1 MSTHDTIIDAAMAIV
16 RDQGVAKLTLDAAAK
31 AAHLSKGGVLYHF
44 KSKDDLVRGMVQRL
58 IDRCEEVNL
67 DHYRREPE
75 GPYRWARTLVR
86 AFFDPNGPANDPV
99 GGALLAAITINP
111 YLMAPIHAMYARW
124 QEHLAGDSPDPERA
138 KLVCAAM
145 DGLYFRRLMGIP
157 LGDAAAGERLLRHA
171 LGLLGAGEDTG
182 GDGEAG

>member
-1 MSTHDTIIDAAMAIV
+1 MSTYDNILDAAMAIV
-16 RDQGVAKLTLDAAAK
+16 RDHGVARLTLDAAAK
-31 AAHLSKGGVLYHF
+31 AAGVSKGGVLYHF

-58 IDRCEEVNL
+58 IDQCDQVNR
-67 DHYRREPE
+67 DHYQREPE

-86 AFFDPNGPANDPV
+86 SFFDPNGPASDPV

-111 YLMAPIHAMYARW
+111 YLMAPVHAMYERW
-124 QEHLAGDSPDPERA
+124 RNLLASDSPDLERA

-157 LGDAAAGERLLRHA
+157 LEDAAAGERMLRQALSLLTPE
-171 LGLLGAGEDTG
+171 GERS
-182 GDGEAG
+182 